1 MRQKHS
7 RTAGVTSS
15 RASCAESIARPE
27 AANRNRTIRKEP
39 TMATK
44 LNPTLEAL
52 EGTPFGRERRL
63 LKRSV
68 WYHGWLYTFL
78 ATGED
83 TEGSFTLIEGVAKR
97 GCTPPPH
104 IHHREDETYY
114 VIEGQLTASVGEQ
127 LIKVTPGSAVFLPR
141 DVAHSIVIDSD
152 RVRVLILLTPA
163 GLERYFKELSVPA
176 PALTLPPSHDADFAE
191 IEKML
196 EVSPEFGIEWVLP
209 KELREC

>member
-1 MRQKHS
+1 M
-7 RTAGVTSS
+7 
-15 RASCAESIARPE
+15 
-27 AANRNRTIRKEP
+27 AA
-39 TMATK
+39 K
-44 LNPTLEAL
+44 LNTTLEAL
-52 EGTPFGRERRL
+52 EGTMFSRERTL

-68 WYHGWLYTFL
+68 WYNGWLYTFL

-83 TEGSFTLIEGVAKR
+83 TEGTFTLIEGVAKR

-127 LIKVTPGSAVFLPR
+127 IIKVTPGTAVFLPR

-176 PALTLPPSHDADFAE
+176 PALTLPPSRDADFAE